1 MRLLLDLTK
10 NVHSACYTDSV
21 GDSSNATSQRK
32 LVKSQGYPIKMIL
45 EADMPSE
52 QIDEAL
58 KHLSESIRHARNVN
72 RKAALYE
79 LVDALLDAK
88 LEKQGKDNDNTNCV
102 ATR

>member
-1 MRLLLDLTK
+1 MHLSLDLTK

-21 GDSSNATSQRK
+21 GDSRNAKGQRR
-32 LVKSQGYPIKMIL
+32 LVKSQGYPFKMIL
-45 EADMPSE
+45 EANMPLE

-58 KHLSESIRHARNVN
+58 KHLSDSIRHARNVN

-88 LEKQGKDNDNTNCV
+88 LEKQGKTDDNSNCV
-102 ATR
+102 SA

>member
-1 MRLLLDLTK
+1 MLILPDLTTY
-10 NVHSACYTDSV
+10 VRSSCYTDSV
-21 GDSSNATSQRK
+21 GDSSNVTGQRN
-32 LVKSQGYPIKMIL
+32 LVKSQGYPYKMIL
-45 EADMPSE
+45 EANMPTE

-88 LEKQGKDNDNTNCV
+88 LEQQGKIDDNTNRV
-102 ATR
+102 AK

>member
-1 MRLLLDLTK
+1 
-10 NVHSACYTDSV
+10 
-21 GDSSNATSQRK
+21 
-32 LVKSQGYPIKMIL
+32 MIL

-58 KHLSESIRHARNVN
+58 KHLSESIRNARNVN

-88 LEKQGKDNDNTNCV
+88 LEKQGLK
-102 ATR
+102 R